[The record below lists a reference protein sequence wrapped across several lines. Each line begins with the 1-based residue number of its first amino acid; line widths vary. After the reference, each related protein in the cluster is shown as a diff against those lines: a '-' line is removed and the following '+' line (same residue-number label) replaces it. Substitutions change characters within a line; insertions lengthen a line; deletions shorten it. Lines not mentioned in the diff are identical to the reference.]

1 MRSVKSRNYFEQMK
15 GRGVRVMKND
25 DFKAVT
31 PDAMAK
37 ERFVI
42 IDAVGVCESE
52 ELNETRQLD
61 QNPDVSFVKLLKA
74 LRYGKPKKENLSSMA
89 SRVSRLQKKLT
100 DKQVEEIEK
109 ITNGKSLSDFASSFV
124 EAIDE
129 DKIFAQAQKE
139 FGKSGLYKEYAPL
152 KKELDEVAQKRMISA
167 LQPFIGNAKLMER
180 LPEIK
185 SEVEQIVDDVSID
198 VVEEAGYSPIA
209 KEKAKSTVKSFQKF
223 ISDNKEELTAI
234 QVFYRKGKLHW
245 DDLKEMA
252 DKVMSSPYS
261 LTTSKLWQAY
271 HQLEDGKV
279 HGRSGKEKIADFISL
294 LKYEIKKIE
303 VLEPYG
309 DTVDKRF
316 SAWLSGKIASGVSFS
331 QEQLNWLEKI
341 KNHIADSIEITP
353 DDFEYTPFEQMGGLG
368 KAASVFGDMFDG
380 LLAELNV
387 ELGV

>member
-1 MRSVKSRNYFEQMK
+1 M
-15 GRGVRVMKND
+15 
-25 DFKAVT
+25 
-31 PDAMAK
+31 
-37 ERFVI
+37 
-42 IDAVGVCESE
+42 
-52 ELNETRQLD
+52 
-61 QNPDVSFVKLLKA
+61 
-74 LRYGKPKKENLSSMA
+74 
-89 SRVSRLQKKLT
+89 
-100 DKQVEEIEK
+100 
-109 ITNGKSLSDFASSFV
+109 
-124 EAIDE
+124 
-129 DKIFAQAQKE
+129 
-139 FGKSGLYKEYAPL
+139 
-152 KKELDEVAQKRMISA
+152 
-167 LQPFIGNAKLMER
+167 
-180 LPEIK
+180 
-185 SEVEQIVDDVSID
+185 DDVSID